1 MQKAQR
7 VWTSQFYKVKEN
19 FLYCSK
25 NRIGK
30 TKFSIDYGK
39 QNYIQFEFNAG
50 VEDIYVWSIGGGGG
64 GEGCLLHR
72 IKLIVYKLHL
82 LYTDDIQTVYVQ
94 NADFI
99 MTLSAFSFKTKLKK
113 KWKIG

>member
-1 MQKAQR
+1 M
-7 VWTSQFYKVKEN
+7 
-19 FLYCSK
+19 
-25 NRIGK
+25 
-30 TKFSIDYGK
+30 
-39 QNYIQFEFNAG
+39 
-50 VEDIYVWSIGGGGG
+50 EDIYVVYLGGGG
-64 GEGCLLHR
+64 GEGCLLQR

-99 MTLSAFSFKTKLKK
+99 MTLSAFSFKINQIEK

>member
-1 MQKAQR
+1 M
-7 VWTSQFYKVKEN
+7 VYW
-19 FLYCSK
+19 
-25 NRIGK
+25 
-30 TKFSIDYGK
+30 
-39 QNYIQFEFNAG
+39 
-50 VEDIYVWSIGGGGG
+50 GGGG

-113 KWKIG
+113 K